1 MHVHTLSIPLS
12 VDIGLLPCL
21 GYCKWCCSEHGVHV
35 SLWFSLNLCPG
46 VASQVALVVKNPPAC
61 SRDIRDRG
69 LIYGLERSPGGG
81 HGNALQYSCLEDP
94 MDRGG
99 WQAAVHGVA
108 KRWAWLKWLNM
119 HIGTHVC
126 PGVGLLDHMVAL
138 SKFFKESPYCSP

>member
-1 MHVHTLSIPLS
+1 MLSPTGRDKLS
-12 VDIGLLPCL
+12 LQIKVLRAIDIEPSWKLGRCVCVFICL
-21 GYCKWCCSEHGVHV
+21 HSATNVTGH
-35 SLWFSLNLCPG
+35 LNLLNYLDFSG
-46 VASQVALVVKNPPAC
+46 VSQVALVVKNPPAC

-108 KRWAWLKWLNM
+108 RSW
-119 HIGTHVC
+119 T
-126 PGVGLLDHMVAL
+126 
-138 SKFFKESPYCSP
+138 